1 MASLDMGGG
10 GGGKGKQK
18 KMNARVDF
26 TPMVDMIMLLVT
38 FFMLCTTLHKPQ
50 TMQISM
56 PSDKDDIKKEDK
68 SQVAADK
75 AITIILDKDDKIYYF
90 EGKPDGATVYE
101 TKYGKDGIR
110 KVLQT
115 KNIAAMK
122 KVEELKREFANKHSS
137 NVKQDEQ
144 YREEHKKRLT
154 EIKNSDI
161 TPSAIIKA
169 TDEATYLNL
178 INALDEMQICY
189 IGRYVIDKIHEQ
201 DIQMIQN
208 AVPLNEN
215 K

>member
-10 GGGKGKQK
+10 GDGKSKQK

-38 FFMLCTTLHKPQ
+38 FFMLCTTLLKPQ

-90 EGKPDGATVYE
+90 EGKPEGATVYE

-115 KNIAAMK
+115 KNAEAMN
-122 KVEELKREFANKHSS
+122 KVKALNNEFASKHSS
-137 NVKQDEQ
+137 NVKQDELF
-144 YREEHKKRLT
+144 REEHKKRLN

-169 TDEATYLNL
+169 TDDATYLNL
-178 INALDEMQICY
+178 INALDEMQICF
-189 IGRYVIDKIHEQ
+189 IGKYVIDKIHEQ
-201 DIQMIQN
+201 DLEMIKN
-208 AVPLNEN
+208 AVPLN